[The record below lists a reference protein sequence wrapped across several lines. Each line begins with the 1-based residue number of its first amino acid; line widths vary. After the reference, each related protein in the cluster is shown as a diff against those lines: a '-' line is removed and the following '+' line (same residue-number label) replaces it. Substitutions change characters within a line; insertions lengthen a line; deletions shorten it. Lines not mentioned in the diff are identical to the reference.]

1 MTPRNYSREMDALLS
16 RLGEENRRPKLLL
29 HSCCAPCSSYVL
41 EYLCPHF
48 EITVFFYNPNIHPAA
63 EYEHRLSEQRRLV
76 DIMRKNYPDLSLI
89 EGEYDAERYFEESR
103 GFESEPEGGKRCD
116 RCFSLRLSE
125 TAKLALEKKF
135 DYFATTLTVSPHK
148 NAPLINEVGERMAL
162 DFGAVYLPSDFKKKG
177 GYQRSIQLSK
187 EYGLYRQNYC
197 GCIFAADGEIK

>member
-1 MTPRNYSREMDALLS
+1 MDALLS

-76 DIMRKNYPDLSLI
+76 DIMRIDYPDLSLI

-162 DFGAVYLPSDFKKKG
+162 DFGVVYLPSDFKKKG

>member
-1 MTPRNYSREMDALLS
+1 MDALLS

-76 DIMRKNYPDLSLI
+76 DIMRIDYPDLSLI

>member
-197 GCIFAADGEIK
+197 GCIFAADG